1 MKGRCFMSLNNWF
14 AKGISKEA
22 YMNDLDKHRE
32 DFQKVYQHF
41 EIPEEDQGILQA
53 KSGLRVIV
61 LAEVWCGHC
70 MLNVPVLLRM
80 METANIPVSF
90 LPRDEHLELMDQYLT
105 HNKRFIPIFIFID
118 KEGNEI
124 EKWGPMAPEVETY
137 ANKLKKN
144 LPPKEDPN
152 YKQAFQKYANT
163 ISEAFTKDD
172 TYWNI
177 VYEDIKNV
185 LP

>member
-1 MKGRCFMSLNNWF
+1 
-14 AKGISKEA
+14 
-22 YMNDLDKHRE
+22 
-32 DFQKVYQHF
+32 
-41 EIPEEDQGILQA
+41 
-53 KSGLRVIV
+53 
-61 LAEVWCGHC
+61 
-70 MLNVPVLLRM
+70 

-137 ANKLKKN
+137 AKKLKKN